1 VNNQVSSASEG
12 QNLKFQEVIMC
23 CQVSAATQQ
32 TMQRYVSREKCWI
45 HEKTEKSDET

>member
-23 CQVSAATQQ
+23 CQTPEGAVIREHGI
-32 TMQRYVSREKCWI
+32 MLHSRKDREI
-45 HEKTEKSDET
+45 